1 MVEKNAAHMME
12 KLYATLAYTSAVAV
26 LIAGCTF
33 IALAMQREIVCATW
47 QIILGCMAVPLLAAI
62 AWSCG
67 NYHENAR
74 VRLIAGIAFLPV
86 GLINPLMWLCVLV
99 IFFRRASS
107 ASDRTVRAIRP
118 WPNLHV
124 HHLHPVRQPVDIR
137 VEDRD

>member
-1 MVEKNAAHMME
+1 MVEKNAAHIME
-12 KLYATLAYTSAVAV
+12 KLYTTLAYTSAVAV
-26 LIAGCTF
+26 LITGCTF
-33 IALAMQREIVCATW
+33 IVLAMQREIVCATW

-67 NYHENAR
+67 NYRENAR

-99 IFFRRASS
+99 IFLRRALS
-107 ASDRTVRAIRP
+107 APDHPVRAIRSSP
-118 WPNLHV
+118 LPHLHHV
-124 HHLHPVRQPVDIR
+124 HPVRQLVEIR